1 MKNFT
6 KLCCAIIAVLIV
18 GCGSDDDESPNLY
31 RKNNVSV

>member
-18 GCGSDDDESPNLY
+18 GCGSDDDESSYLS
-31 RKNNVSV
+31 RKDSVSV

>member
-18 GCGSDDDESPNLY
+18 GCGNDDDESSPVPQREKGY
-31 RKNNVSV
+31 R